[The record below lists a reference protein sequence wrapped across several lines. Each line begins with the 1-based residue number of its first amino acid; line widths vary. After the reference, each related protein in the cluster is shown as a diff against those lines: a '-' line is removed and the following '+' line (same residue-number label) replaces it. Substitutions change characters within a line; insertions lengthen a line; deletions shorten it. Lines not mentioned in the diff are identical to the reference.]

1 MGSSGAS
8 HARWRAHRFADGAV
22 FGRPAQTRVLD
33 FGPPR
38 AVGGVL
44 SMSFW
49 PQQMCKV
56 VGGRWRVL
64 AHVPSGAGWRVLG
77 TRFDVADHP
86 PPPRRSGVEDGN
98 HKPSLRRD
106 GCSMKGGNAVHS
118 ARNSLGCS
126 SELQDPENTVQY
138 SSQLLAGGSP
148 RVRWAGNLFAERR
161 ATREVGEGC

>member
-1 MGSSGAS
+1 MRAGA
-8 HARWRAHRFADGAV
+8 RTDL
-22 FGRPAQTRVLD
+22 PMVL
-33 FGPPR
+33 FSEGPRKLEFWILGPPGR
-38 AVGGVL
+38 WGGVL

-49 PQQMCKV
+49 PQQMCTV

-86 PPPRRSGVEDGN
+86 PPPRRSGVEDGH

-106 GCSMKGGNAVHS
+106 GCSMKGGHAVHS

-126 SELQDPENTVQY
+126 SELQDPENTVFL
-138 SSQLLAGGSP
+138 STLGWGEPARTVGG
-148 RVRWAGNLFAERR
+148 
-161 ATREVGEGC
+161 

>member
-1 MGSSGAS
+1 MRAGA
-8 HARWRAHRFADGAV
+8 RTDL
-22 FGRPAQTRVLD
+22 PMVL
-33 FGPPR
+33 FSEGPRKLEFWILGPPG

-86 PPPRRSGVEDGN
+86 PPPRRSGVEDGH

-106 GCSMKGGNAVHS
+106 GCSMKGGHAVHS

-126 SELQDPENTVQY
+126 SELQDPENIVFLSTL
-138 SSQLLAGGSP
+138 SSGRMVGG
-148 RVRWAGNLFAERR
+148 
-161 ATREVGEGC
+161 